1 METIYLSNT
10 NNKEKNISAINKY
23 SINLLKDKI
32 LKYSKEDKEVDIKS
46 KWFNK
51 K

>member
-1 METIYLSNT
+1 METIYLT
-10 NNKEKNISAINKY
+10 NQSKQRKSISAINKY

-32 LKYSKEDKEVDIKS
+32 LKYSKEDKEECIKE
-46 KWFNK
+46 KWFK